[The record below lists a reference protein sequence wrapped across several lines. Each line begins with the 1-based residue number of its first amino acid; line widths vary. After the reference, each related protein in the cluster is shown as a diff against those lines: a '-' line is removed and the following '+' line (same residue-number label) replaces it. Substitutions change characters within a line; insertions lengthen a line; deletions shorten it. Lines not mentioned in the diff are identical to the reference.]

1 MDFMFFVITA
11 FLLFVLGAHAQIAPS
26 SFPDSYPGKPE
37 GDFST
42 NWQKYYEIEEALPGV
57 NFPVTRSFAGNI
69 PVNRANHPNCSLFFW
84 AVEKQNGSLTD
95 EGSTEPWIIWL
106 NGGPGSSSLYG
117 LFFENG
123 PIHIT
128 SNYSLVSNQFAW
140 SNLADTIWIDQPVG
154 TGFSTADSLGYV
166 PNEDQM
172 SEDFLQFL
180 SNLVK
185 IFPSLIKR
193 PLHLIGE
200 SYAGVYIP
208 YITKALFS
216 STQPPVS
223 LRKLAIGDGA
233 IASLDVATDLPTVS
247 VIETYPQLINFD
259 LEVYNYFKS
268 QAHLCKHDINLTYP
282 QNGLL
287 PSVITAPAV
296 NGIERTTT
304 ELYRLKGIL
313 KKFQPQNF
321 PLDMHNMHKNKRQSE
336 QPIGGTLTGRINGS
350 IDSRYGCGS
359 FSMLVEYAH
368 NFTSPWSSGGFDVY
382 DIPDALSPGAPT
394 DATVFLNGNLFMH
407 PQAKI
412 GNCHLD
418 IPSQPVTCPLVRMAA
433 IDSEIPVSN
442 LWSSFLNFS
451 QTLRGTT

>member
-200 SYAGVYIP
+200 SYAGVYI
-208 YITKALFS
+208 
-216 STQPPVS
+216 V
-223 LRKLAIGDGA
+223 
-233 IASLDVATDLPTVS
+233 
-247 VIETYPQLINFD
+247 NF
-259 LEVYNYFKS
+259 L
-268 QAHLCKHDINLTYP
+268 
-282 QNGLL
+282 
-287 PSVITAPAV
+287 
-296 NGIERTTT
+296 
-304 ELYRLKGIL
+304 
-313 KKFQPQNF
+313 
-321 PLDMHNMHKNKRQSE
+321 
-336 QPIGGTLTGRINGS
+336 
-350 IDSRYGCGS
+350 
-359 FSMLVEYAH
+359 
-368 NFTSPWSSGGFDVY
+368 
-382 DIPDALSPGAPT
+382 
-394 DATVFLNGNLFMH
+394 
-407 PQAKI
+407 
-412 GNCHLD
+412 
-418 IPSQPVTCPLVRMAA
+418 
-433 IDSEIPVSN
+433 
-442 LWSSFLNFS
+442 
-451 QTLRGTT
+451 